1 MYHKNG
7 VVTTVEMK
15 NPGEELMHLN
25 PQDSSVVSKV
35 ANFVETNGL
44 SYVSE
49 RILPRSLFGIES
61 NFVEENPSKVW
72 LYTSDTDIDFSKEIK
87 LYANDKAGKA
97 GRSTWYVANKD
108 VITVNKE
115 YIAEWQVVV
124 SSANAGGQKR
134 SNQIEIIDNHSAFGR
149 SRVAIGSF
157 KTREEAVNYFNYSQT
172 NLIRFMYLMTD
183 ESLTSLAKKVPDIMD
198 YTFSNK
204 LVDFTKDLNEQLYKL
219 VGLTDDEIK
228 YVESVVLSKDK
239 G

>member
-1 MYHKNG
+1 MDSSFWQRMAQFGLHQINDPKLSKVDFTRIRRYIFKDVAIADGITIVYKNVKKTNPGFTYVYHKNG

-72 LYTSDTDIDFSKEIK
+72 LYTSDADIDFSKEIK

-157 KTREEAVNYFNYSQT
+157 KTRRGCELFNYSQT
-172 NLIRFMYLMTD
+172 NLI
-183 ESLTSLAKKVPDIMD
+183 
-198 YTFSNK
+198 
-204 LVDFTKDLNEQLYKL
+204 
-219 VGLTDDEIK
+219 
-228 YVESVVLSKDK
+228 LSCTL
-239 G
+239 